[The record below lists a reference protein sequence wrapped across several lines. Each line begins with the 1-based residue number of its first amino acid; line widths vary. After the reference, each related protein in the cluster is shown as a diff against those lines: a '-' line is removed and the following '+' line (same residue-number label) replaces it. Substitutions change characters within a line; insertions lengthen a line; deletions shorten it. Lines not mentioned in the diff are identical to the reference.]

1 MAYCSF
7 ALQEWQVCLR
17 DIEAALTVHTK
28 NTHYEF
34 LKIKALA
41 ACYGQSKSWE
51 GEIIEECLKMLK
63 SIEIERIGDLNIEER
78 KELKTLI
85 SSIEQNP
92 LVNRTRLLKKGMIR
106 RAMDNYSTDHLI
118 SKYYTKEELAA

>member
-63 SIEIERIGDLNIEER
+63 SIEIERIGDLNIDPQSYGQLQHR
-78 KELKTLI
+78 PPYLQILHQGGAG
-85 SSIEQNP
+85 SIAQRCVAE
-92 LVNRTRLLKKGMIR
+92 
-106 RAMDNYSTDHLI
+106 
-118 SKYYTKEELAA
+118 